1 MTEAALECIVEQ
13 RWINEG
19 TKVRGSMA
27 LRGYGTSGN
36 SASVLMT

>member
-13 RWINEG
+13 RWLNEG
-19 TKVRGSMA
+19 TKVRGATA
-27 LRGYGTSGN
+27 LRGYSTSGN